1 MVLVESIILLL
12 LHNQVLFLLLQLL
25 LQKVDQIF
33 VALRKV
39 INCIILEVPTLA
51 NPVALHA
58 GLEVGFLP
66 AATLR
71 RILPLVQVV
80 HLRLESLDDFLAE
93 VGSLRQLLLHL
104 FVDFD
109 FALVCLNLL
118 LHLVVLED

>member
-39 INCIILEVPTLA
+39 IKAIILEVPTLA

-93 VGSLRQLLLHL
+93 VGSLRQLLLHF
-104 FVDFD
+104 FVDFNL
-109 FALVCLNLL
+109 ALVCLNLL

>member
-1 MVLVESIILLL
+1 M
-12 LHNQVLFLLLQLL
+12 LLQLL

-93 VGSLRQLLLHL
+93 VGSLRQLLLHF
-104 FVDFD
+104 FVDFNL
-109 FALVCLNLL
+109 ALVCLNLL

>member
-39 INCIILEVPTLA
+39 IKAIILEVPTLA

-104 FVDFD
+104 FVDFNL
-109 FALVCLNLL
+109 ALVCLNLL

>member
-39 INCIILEVPTLA
+39 IKAIILEVPTLA